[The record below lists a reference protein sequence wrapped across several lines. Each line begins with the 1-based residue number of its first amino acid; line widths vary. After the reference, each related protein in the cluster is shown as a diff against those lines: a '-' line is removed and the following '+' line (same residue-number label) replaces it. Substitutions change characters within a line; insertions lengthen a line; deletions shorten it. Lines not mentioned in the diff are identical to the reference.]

1 MNLAAAENR
10 ICITMCYVIYL
21 LGQKKRGTLWERAK
35 GECIKNVTHL
45 RNTFCSTGR
54 GHWVR
59 RLHFPVV
66 RLLLKMI
73 ESSQMRKPRLT
84 TRKLCCSSASK
95 TCIWDGKMKPSRR
108 AAAQASGEGAAA
120 AGAKSLRPALSVCIF
135 CTRNLNVS
143 SSSSFHFLLPR
154 FPAGPKTF
162 LSVRHHLSG
171 ERRWLGPPDFALSLS
186 FPLFLSGI

>member
-1 MNLAAAENR
+1 M
-10 ICITMCYVIYL
+10 
-21 LGQKKRGTLWERAK
+21 ERYESCSSRK
-35 GECIKNVTHL
+35 SYMHHDVL
-45 RNTFCSTGR
+45 RNISPRTKKARNAMGKGQRGMHKKCNTSSEHILFN

-84 TRKLCCSSASK
+84 TRKLCYSSASK
-95 TCIWDGKMKPSRR
+95 TCIWDGKMKPR
-108 AAAQASGEGAAA
+108 AAAQASGEGAA
-120 AGAKSLRPALSVCIF
+120 GAESLRPALSVCIF
-135 CTRNLNVS
+135 CTRNLNV